1 MTAIHLR
8 PLPGSRAHNFY
19 PTYREPSV
27 ASLDS
32 AFQLQEYLSHLIQT
46 DPHDIRRIVSLP
58 KSLNLNDDDNSRD
71 RLLSMDDDGSES
83 VDEAC
88 WIYEQLRYVDVLG
101 C

>member
-1 MTAIHLR
+1 MTVTLLR
-8 PLPGSRAHNFY
+8 PLPGSRQHNFY

-58 KSLNLNDDDNSRD
+58 RSLSAFEEEKGKDRLHVLDDDREEAID
-71 RLLSMDDDGSES
+71 ES
-83 VDEAC
+83 C
-88 WIYEQLRYVDVLG
+88 WIYEQLRWAS